1 MRGIRKFNSSVMD
14 ECHNVIDESFLEL
27 EKLCSESSNIMVN
40 CIISSVTLY
49 ISVVSSSND
58 VNRSICGVSSI
69 CLAAF
74 NATFMFL
81 SSLFPLYKYR
91 RYRKH
96 GALQKQTS
104 IRMSRKPSPWLTVL
118 LEWEKTKTK
127 LRLNIVDSSSLQSC
141 TISPPLPRS
150 NILTVNFRKVF
161 KADRRGNNKSLSAH

>member
-74 NATFMFL
+74 NATFMFWVFFHFINIVAIENMAL
-81 SSLFPLYKYR
+81 CKNRLQFACLENLRPDSLYCSSEKKRKQNCVWTSWILLHYNLA
-91 RYRKH
+91 RYRLH
-96 GALQKQTS
+96 YHAPT
-104 IRMSRKPSPWLTVL
+104 
-118 LEWEKTKTK
+118 
-127 LRLNIVDSSSLQSC
+127 
-141 TISPPLPRS
+141 
-150 NILTVNFRKVF
+150 F
-161 KADRRGNNKSLSAH
+161 